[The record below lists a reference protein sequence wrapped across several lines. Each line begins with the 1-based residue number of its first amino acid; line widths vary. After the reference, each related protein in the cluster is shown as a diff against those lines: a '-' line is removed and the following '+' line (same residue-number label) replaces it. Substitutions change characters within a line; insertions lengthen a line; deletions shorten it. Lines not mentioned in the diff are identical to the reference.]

1 MAPDRRQI
9 LLAGL
14 GMAATLSAPAWGQSR
29 YPSKPVKLIV
39 PFPPGQA
46 SDIYAR
52 MLAQRLSV
60 IWGQPV
66 VVENRA
72 GGVGVPAML
81 AAKAAPA
88 DGYTLVMASVGTL
101 SINPV
106 LHPDLPYS
114 PAQDFVPVSNV
125 VLQPLVLVANPG
137 FPARSIAELVALA
150 KRSAAPIQF
159 ASPGHGTSQHLTVE
173 LLAAR
178 TGIKLQHIPYKGS
191 APALIDL
198 IGGGVPLM
206 MDSVTSALPH
216 IKAGKVQ
223 ALAVATARRI
233 PQLPQVPTVAESGYP
248 GFEGAGWAG
257 LVLPARTPSEL
268 VERISSD
275 VQAVLNEPAMQ
286 TEILQKGGI
295 PDPRTPKGYAEFIR
309 AETEK
314 WAKVAKDAQIRAEE

>member
-1 MAPDRRQI
+1 
-9 LLAGL
+9 LAGV
-14 GMAATLSAPAWGQSR
+14 GIAAAAAVPAWGQAR

-46 SDIYAR
+46 SDIYGR

-60 IWGQPV
+60 MWGQPV
-66 VVENRA
+66 IVENRA

-81 AAKAAPA
+81 AGKAAPA

-125 VLQPLVLVANPG
+125 VLQPLVLIANPS
-137 FPARSIAELVALA
+137 FPARSVADLVALA
-150 KRSAAPIQF
+150 KRSVDPIQF

-178 TGIKLQHIPYKGS
+178 AGIQLQHVPYKGS

-198 IGGGVPLM
+198 LGGGVPLM
-206 MDSVTSALPH
+206 MDSVTSALPQ
-216 IKAGKVQ
+216 IKAGKIRPI
-223 ALAVATARRI
+223 AVATARRI
-233 PQLPQVPTVAESGYP
+233 PQLPEAPTVAESGYP
-248 GFEGAGWAG
+248 GFGGAGWTG
-257 LVLPARTPSEL
+257 LVLPSRTPRDL
-268 VERISSD
+268 VERISAD
-275 VQAVLNEPAMQ
+275 VQRVLNDPHMQ
-286 TEILQKGGI
+286 REILEKGAI
-295 PDPRTPKGYAEFIR
+295 ADPRAPQGYAEFIR

-314 WAKVAKDAQIRAEE
+314 WAKVANDAHIRAED